1 MAEKIETESA
11 AQSAEARLVETLAN
25 EYVSRERQKFLAV
38 LWTDVAKAF
47 KEGYYAASLVKLAEI
62 RYAKTEED

>member
-1 MAEKIETESA
+1 MGSESLKNGTG
-11 AQSAEARLVETLAN
+11 SDEARLVEALAN
-25 EYVSRERQKFLAV
+25 EYVNRERQKFLAV

-62 RYAKTEED
+62 RYAEAQED